1 VREQGPQQAEARLRL
16 LLDSVKDYAIVTL
29 DLAGRIETWNAGACQ
44 VFGYRSDEV
53 IGQPFDILFTP
64 EDRAVGAPAT
74 ELQQALEDGA
84 ANDERWLIR
93 KNGSR
98 FFAGGTVSTILG
110 ESGAASGFV
119 KIAHDMTEF
128 RRYGEGLRRIQ
139 DNLEERVAQRT
150 SELAAANVSLEAE
163 VVQRRSG
170 EEHVRS
176 LLRRLVTVQEDERRR
191 IARDLHDHLGQQM
204 TALRLNLDSLKA
216 HPESLGD
223 MDVRIETADRLATQ
237 LEADVDFL
245 AWELR
250 PAGIDELGLAATLQR
265 FIAEWSHHYGIDGEF
280 HSSGLDGARL
290 GVDVEINLY
299 RIAQEALNN
308 VYKHAKATCVD
319 MILERR
325 QNNIVLI
332 VEDNG
337 TGFDPGDTVTHGTDR
352 DLGLIGM
359 RERASLTGGTLD
371 IESAP
376 GKGTTIFVRIPLA
389 GSQA

>member
-1 VREQGPQQAEARLRL
+1 MREQGPQQAEARLRL

-29 DLAGRIETWNAGACQ
+29 DLAGRIETWNAGARE
-44 VFGYRSDEV
+44 VFGYRVDEV

-64 EDRAVGAPAT
+64 EDRAVGTPAT

-84 ANDERWLIR
+84 ASDERWLIR
-93 KNGSR
+93 KDGSR
-98 FFAGGTVSTILG
+98 FFAGGTVSAILDD
-110 ESGAASGFV
+110 SGTALGFV
-119 KIAHDMTEF
+119 KIARDMTEL

-150 SELAAANVSLEAE
+150 GELAAANVSLEAE

-170 EEHVRS
+170 EEPMRS

-223 MDVRIETADRLATQ
+223 MDVRLETADRIATQ

-245 AWELR
+245 AWQLR

-265 FIAEWSHHYGIDGEF
+265 FIGQWSHQHGIDGEF
-280 HSSGLDGARL
+280 HWSGRERERL
-290 GVDVEINLY
+290 GLEVEINLY

-308 VYKHAKATCVD
+308 AYKHAQATRVD
-319 MILERR
+319 IILEKR
-325 QNNIVLI
+325 QENVVLI
-332 VEDNG
+332 IEDNG
-337 TGFDPGDTVTHGTDR
+337 TGFDPALASKGLDGG
-352 DLGLIGM
+352 LGLVSM
-359 RERASLTGGTLD
+359 RERASLAGGTLD

-389 GSQA
+389 GSQP